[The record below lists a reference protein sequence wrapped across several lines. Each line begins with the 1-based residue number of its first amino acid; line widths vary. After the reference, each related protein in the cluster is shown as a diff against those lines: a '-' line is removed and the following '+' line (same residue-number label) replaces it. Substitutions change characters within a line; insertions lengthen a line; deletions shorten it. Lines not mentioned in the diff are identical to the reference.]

1 MTDALTATAAQE
13 WRDDRDRRERGKA
26 AHAAKPNGAASE
38 HTFDERSAPP
48 IDHEPNGGD
57 RNPPPPGGEAEEPL
71 PKLIPLKRVK
81 GRVREW
87 NVRDW
92 IPKRTPTLFQGD
104 GGLGKSTILQQ
115 WQSSCATNAL
125 WLGLTVEECV
135 TLGVYTE
142 DEGQDIDLR
151 QDAIDDA
158 YGFDCVATGKMHM
171 FAMAG
176 EDAEMVVFD
185 KAGNP
190 SLTKF
195 YRQIEEAAL
204 DYHVGGVGFDVA
216 VDLYGGNE
224 IMRRQVRAFMRA
236 IATLARKINGPAIV
250 TSHVSQAGIQSD
262 GGHSASTDWSNAA
275 RSRVYLSAPKDDG
288 DGPVDPDARVFSRK
302 KSNHARLGETIKL
315 RWQNGLFVPEASS
328 PANRFR
334 QPAEDVFLALL
345 DALTNE
351 GQKVSAKP
359 RAGNYAPAFFM
370 KRPAKERED
379 YGRPDFE
386 RAMQNLFRSRRIKIA
401 PYGPPSDRTE
411 ALSRIDAPEDQP

>member
-1 MTDALTATAAQE
+1 MSAYPEGFDAWPPDERIAFFAQE
-13 WRDDRDRRERGKA
+13 AKA
-26 AHAAKPNGAASE
+26 Y
-38 HTFDERSAPP
+38 DERKKANGDGRSHSGNGQWEPP
-48 IDHEPNGGD
+48 PHYGD

-142 DEGQDIDLR
+142 DEDQDIDLR

-224 IMRRQVRAFMRA
+224 IMRRQVRAFMRT

-250 TSHVSQAGIQSD
+250 TAHVSQASIQSD
-262 GGHSASTDWSNAA
+262 GGHSGSTDWSNAA
-275 RSRVYLSAPKDDG
+275 RSRVYLSAPKAEDSE
-288 DGPVDPDARVFSRK
+288 PVDPDARVFSRK
-302 KSNHARLGETIKL
+302 KSNHARLRDTIKL
-315 RWQNGLFVPEASS
+315 KWRNGLFVPEVREGSY
-328 PANRFR
+328 FR
-334 QPAEDVFLALL
+334 RPAEDVFLALL
-345 DALTNE
+345 DAVTSE
-351 GQKVSAKP
+351 GQKVSPKP
-359 RAGNYAPAFFM
+359 RAGNFAPTFFL
-370 KRPAKERED
+370 KRTKGARGLWPR
-379 YGRPDFE
+379 RL
-386 RAMQNLFRSRRIKIA
+386 RARHA
-401 PYGPPSDRTE
+401 E
-411 ALSRIDAPEDQP
+411 ASSTSPEDQDRPLWALWLQRTHPSRSSKPDRRMN